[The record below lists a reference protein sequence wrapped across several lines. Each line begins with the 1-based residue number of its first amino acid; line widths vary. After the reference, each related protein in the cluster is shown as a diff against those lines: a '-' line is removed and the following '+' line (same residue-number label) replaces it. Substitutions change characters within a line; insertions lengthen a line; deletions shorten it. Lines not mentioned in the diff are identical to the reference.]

1 MDLGSFVLP
10 PFWKTTFQ
18 HSCGHCGLWGSHAF
32 APPSL
37 HLASP
42 EHKLQLSSVWCG
54 TKSTKQKNETH
65 KVNPPY
71 LLKSGGIPSKT
82 MLYHCAS
89 GLALALQPWHADPLP
104 AAGLAG
110 VHISTFFN
118 QSKLQLWKQPFLDS
132 YIYIYGYIYGCY
144 NSKDSKSSDS
154 FACLSIPLQKQK
166 AGHTNK
172 SHRDMTKLRRLIF
185 KKRFNLNKLGGLSKA
200 RIETC

>member
-89 GLALALQPWHADPLP
+89 GLALALQPWHVDPLP

-132 YIYIYGYIYGCY
+132 YIYMGTYTDATIQKIQ
-144 NSKDSKSSDS
+144 SLLTVSL
-154 FACLSIPLQKQK
+154 ACLSLSK
-166 AGHTNK
+166 N
-172 SHRDMTKLRRLIF
+172 
-185 KKRFNLNKLGGLSKA
+185 KKRAILTSLTETWQNWEGWFSKRA
-200 RIETC
+200 ST